1 MRNMKRNVMLIA
13 ILLAVATLAHAYGP
27 NPEHKSIPS
36 GWLVPPEDNHDSAHS
51 YDARFYRIDLNL
63 PMNNAAM
70 QAHEQTVITSR
81 TTGLDSVVL
90 DMNSLVCDS
99 VKIAGAPAVF
109 TTPTNYLVVTL
120 DRAYNPGESLAID
133 VWYHRNSGTPL
144 RGFYWYTR
152 NQSGHHVVAY
162 ETTEPSD
169 ARYWFPCFDE
179 PWDKAE
185 QGCAVDITVPDSL
198 TACSNGLLDSVTAN
212 SSAYTKT
219 FWWSEHNP
227 ISTYLVTFAASKFS
241 VITEWFHLSPTE
253 STYIQNFVWPEDS
266 VSALSAFAHNV
277 DMITFYSDSNRYG
290 RYPFEKYGMDEVY
303 PFQWGG
309 MENQTMT
316 MIHHQWV
323 EYGDDNGIAH
333 EMSHQ
338 WWGDRTTCL
347 DWRNVWLNEG
357 FATFSAATYDYHEN
371 GHADFI
377 SLMQDDASQ
386 YFSEEAQMFRPVYDP
401 PYPDHLFDY
410 GHTYAKGN
418 WVQHMLR
425 FVEGDTV
432 LTQPGIFYKAMR
444 TYGDSFKYGNANTDD
459 YCRIHEQVT
468 GMDLSWFFNE
478 WIYDA
483 GYPQYTVNWHSVPEG
498 GNYRVYVDIAQNN
511 GTGAPTCFHEPL
523 QVAIHMTSGDTLV
536 TIPIT
541 ANPQSVDYLISHNA
555 SSLVVDPGT
564 WDLCTSTVYMGI
576 ENATAPEL
584 AQPLVAA
591 PTMVRN
597 SSRIRYTVGRP
608 GRVNLEIVDAAGR
621 VVSTLVSGQPG
632 LGTHYVTWNAGTV
645 APGVYFCR
653 LATQDKTDQVKLV
666 VTR

>member
-1 MRNMKRNVMLIA
+1 MKKSILVLA
-13 ILLAVATLAHAYGP
+13 LLAIVAAAQAYAP

-63 PMNNAAM
+63 PMNNSAM
-70 QAHEQTVITSR
+70 QAHEQAVVASR
-81 TTGLDSVVL
+81 QAGLDSVVF
-90 DMNSLVCDS
+90 DMNNLVCDS
-99 VKIAGAPAVF
+99 VKIGGALMTFSA
-109 TTPTNYLVVTL
+109 PTGYLVITL
-120 DRAYNPGESLAID
+120 DRPYNSGESLGID
-133 VWYHRNSGTPL
+133 LYYHRNSGVAL
-144 RGFYWYTR
+144 RGFYWYSR
-152 NQSGHHVVAY
+152 AQSGHHVVAY

-185 QGCAVDITVPDSL
+185 QGCAVDVTVPDSL

-212 SSAYTKT
+212 SSAHTKT

-227 ISTYLVTFAASKFS
+227 ISTYLVTFAASKYS

-253 STYIQNFVWPEDS
+253 STYVQNFVWPEDS
-266 VSALSAFAHNV
+266 VAGLSAFAHNV
-277 DMITFYSDSNRYG
+277 DMISFYSDSNRYG
-290 RYPFEKYGMDEVY
+290 RYPFEKYGMDEVL

-323 EYGDDNGIAH
+323 AYGDDNGIAH

-347 DWRNVWLNEG
+347 DWRNIWLNEG

-371 GHADFI
+371 GRSDFI
-377 SLMQDDASQ
+377 NLMVSDESSYVQ
-386 YFSEEAQMFRPVYDP
+386 EERSDLRPVYDP
-401 PYPDHLFDY
+401 PYPDHLFDT

-418 WVQHMLR
+418 WVERMLQ

-432 LTQPGIFYKAMR
+432 ILSPGIFFKAMR
-444 TYGDSFKYGNANTDD
+444 AYGDTCRYGNANTDD
-459 YCRIHEQVT
+459 YCRINEQIT
-468 GMDLSWFFNE
+468 GLDLNWFFDE
-478 WIYDA
+478 WIYSA
-483 GYPQYTVNWHSVPEG
+483 GFPQYTVNWHAVQEG
-498 GNYRVYVDIAQNN
+498 GNYRVYIDVAQNN
-511 GTGAPTCFHEPL
+511 GTGVPNCFHQPL
-523 QVAIHMTSGDTLV
+523 QVAVHMTSGDTLV

-541 ANPQSVDYLISHNA
+541 ANPQSVDYLVSHDVSN
-555 SSLVVDPGT
+555 LVVDPGK
-564 WDLCTSTVYMGI
+564 WVICYSTVYVGL

-584 AQPLVAA
+584 AQPLAAA
-591 PTMVRN
+591 PTLVRN
-597 SSRIRYTVGRP
+597 SSRIRYTVGRA
-608 GRVNLEIVDAAGR
+608 GRVNLEIADAAGR
-621 VVSTLVSGQPG
+621 VRNTLVSGQPG
-632 LGTHYVTWNAGTV
+632 LGTHYVTWNAGTA

-653 LATQDKTDQVKLV
+653 LTTPDRSENVKLV

>member
-1 MRNMKRNVMLIA
+1 V
-13 ILLAVATLAHAYGP
+13 
-27 NPEHKSIPS
+27 
-36 GWLVPPEDNHDSAHS
+36 
-51 YDARFYRIDLNL
+51 
-63 PMNNAAM
+63 
-70 QAHEQTVITSR
+70 TSR
-81 TTGLDSVVL
+81 QAGLDSVVL
-90 DMNSLVCDS
+90 DMNILTCDS
-99 VKIAGAPAVF
+99 VKIAGTPAAF
-109 TTPTNYLVVTL
+109 TTPTGCLVITL
-120 DRAYNPGESLAID
+120 DRAYAPGESLGID
-133 VWYHRNSGTPL
+133 VWYHRNSGDSL

-185 QGCAVDITVPDSL
+185 QGCAVSITVPDSL

-212 SSAYTKT
+212 SSAHTKT

-266 VSALSAFAHNV
+266 VEALSAFAHNV

-316 MIHHQWV
+316 MIHHYWV
-323 EYGDDNGIAH
+323 SNGDDNGIAH

-347 DWRNVWLNEG
+347 DWRNIWLNEG
-357 FATFSAATYDYHEN
+357 FATFSAATYDFHEN

-377 SLMQDDASQ
+377 SMMQSDAQQ

-410 GHTYAKGN
+410 GHTYAKGS

-444 TYGDSFKYGNANTDD
+444 TYGDSFKYGNACTDD

-483 GYPQYTVNWHSVPEG
+483 GYPQYTVNWEAVPESSD
-498 GNYRVYVDIAQNN
+498 YRVDISIAQNN
-511 GTGAPTCFHEPL
+511 GSGAPTCFHEPL
-523 QVAIHMTSGDTLV
+523 QLAFGDTAV
-536 TIPIT
+536 TVPIT
-541 ANPQSVDYLISHNA
+541 ANPQPASYLISQNP

-564 WDLCTSTVYMGI
+564 WDLCVSTVYEGI
-576 ENATAPEL
+576 KNATAPEL
-584 AQPLVAA
+584 AQPLAAA

-608 GRVNLEIVDAAGR
+608 GRVSLEIVDAAGR
-621 VVSTLVSGQPG
+621 VRSTLVAGQPG
-632 LGTHYVTWNAGTV
+632 LGTHYVTWNAGAA

-653 LATQDKTDQVKLV
+653 LVTPDKTEQVKLV
-666 VTR
+666 VMR